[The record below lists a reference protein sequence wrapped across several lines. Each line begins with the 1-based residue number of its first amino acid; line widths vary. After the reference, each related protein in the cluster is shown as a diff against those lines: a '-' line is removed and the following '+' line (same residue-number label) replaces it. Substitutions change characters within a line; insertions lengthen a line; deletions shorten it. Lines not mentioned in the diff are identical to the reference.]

1 MIKAVIFDLFGTLV
15 EIQNRQNP
23 YRQLLRIGVKQGR
36 AASPTDL
43 RSIMAINGG
52 LSESADFLGIQLS
65 QAQLANLQ
73 SRLDIELQ
81 SIKPFDDAIPAIELL
96 RQRQIGIALC
106 SNLAW
111 PYCSVAR
118 KLFPDLNG
126 YALSAELGLLKPDPA
141 MYRSACAMLDVF
153 PAQAHGLS
161 DTQVLMIGDSK
172 RCDEHGPRAVGI
184 LGHYLDRKG
193 RGRIKD
199 LLSFAQG
206 ITASNH

>member
-15 EIQNRQNP
+15 EIQNRQSP
-23 YRQLLRIGVKQGR
+23 YRQLLRIGVQQGR
-36 AASPTDL
+36 AASPIDL

-52 LSESADFLGIQLS
+52 LSEAADFLGIEVS
-65 QAQLANLQ
+65 RPQLANLQ
-73 SRLDIELQ
+73 RCLDLELQ

-96 RQRQIGIALC
+96 RQHQIRITLC
-106 SNLAW
+106 SNLAG

-118 KLFPDLNG
+118 KLFPDLDG

-141 MYRSACAMLDVF
+141 MYRSACTMLDVL
-153 PAQAHGLS
+153 PDQVPGVSDAQVS
-161 DTQVLMIGDSK
+161 MIGDSK
-172 RCDEHGPRAVGI
+172 RCDELGPRVAGI

-193 RGRIKD
+193 GGPVKD

-206 ITASNH
+206 IAASNY